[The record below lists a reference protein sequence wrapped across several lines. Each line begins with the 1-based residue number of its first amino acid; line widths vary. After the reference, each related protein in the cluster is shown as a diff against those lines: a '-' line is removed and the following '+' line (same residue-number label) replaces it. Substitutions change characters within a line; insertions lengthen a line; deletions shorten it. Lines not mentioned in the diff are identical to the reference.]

1 MKSMLLAIRLKY
13 FYLTYKGIK
22 KIEVR
27 KSAPKKFAGYVYEYV
42 SKTNF
47 EKDLM
52 EMPENEREFFKQFKG
67 KIGLK
72 FKLSGWNT
80 DVIWMTT
87 CGRWTYGGDLYPN
100 LNRDSCLSDTEL
112 DKYFKPKK
120 CGFSH
125 PYGYAYHIEGLVVF
139 DKPRELSSFCKVG
152 CIEKLKNY
160 IMTCPIQRLFQREM
174 PEEVKQ
180 WVITKAPQSY
190 CFIESEDKL

>member
-42 SKTNF
+42 SKANF
-47 EKDLM
+47 DKDLM
-52 EMPENEREFFKQFKG
+52 EIPENEREFFKQFKG

-87 CGRWTYGGDLYPN
+87 CGKWTYGGDLYPN
-100 LNRDSCLSDTEL
+100 LSRDSCLSDIEL
-112 DKYFKPKK
+112 DKYFKPTK

-125 PYGYAYHIEGLVVF
+125 PYGYAYHIEGLVIF
-139 DKPRELSSFCKVG
+139 DKPKELSEFRKTSTLSLKQLREFG
-152 CIEKLKNY
+152 LPYDEKTYK
-160 IMTCPIQRLFQREM
+160 EM
-174 PEEVKQ
+174 ATKGK
-180 WVITKAPQSY
+180 WFITKAPQSY
-190 CFIESEDKL
+190 CFIESEDNL